1 MSRNRRNSNN
11 LNGNQP
17 PQIILSETA
26 IPEYLEIVK
35 SEYIIERDKKQSFEN
50 RSGILLALLSALSI
64 FIFEKIKIN
73 DIIVLFNLPLT
84 FLTLLKIL
92 LGLLIYLFFC
102 SSFLAIIKTIAAKK
116 HDNFEVKNINE
127 SLLLENR
134 KDALARLILTYRDII
149 VQHRAI
155 NEKRSKWYIAS
166 LYSVFVTLISTIIYI
181 SI

>member
-1 MSRNRRNSNN
+1 MGRNRKSSNN

-17 PQIILSETA
+17 PEIILSETA
-26 IPEYLEIVK
+26 IQEYLEIVK

-64 FIFEKIKIN
+64 FIFEQIKIT
-73 DIIVLFNLPLT
+73 DIIILFNLPLT

-92 LGLLIYLFFC
+92 LGLLIYLFLC
-102 SSFLAIIKTIAAKK
+102 SSFLVIIKTITAKK

-134 KDALARLILTYRDII
+134 KDALARLIFTYRDII